1 MKTTND
7 LKLLIEENKSR
18 INALNSEILE
28 LYKIKPYTDRV
39 AKQVKDKYKKIEKA
53 NAEIAELRQS
63 IVYLES
69 TPPLHGILASYEA
82 AKERLSAIER
92 EISSVEGK
100 GMKAAIRSNRGY
112 SKAKADFLRMSFL
125 ID

>member
-69 TPPLHGILASYEA
+69 TPPTESRRATPKPLRSLT
-82 AKERLSAIER
+82 LSSAR
-92 EISSVEGK
+92 
-100 GMKAAIRSNRGY
+100 
-112 SKAKADFLRMSFL
+112 
-125 ID
+125 

>member
-28 LYKIKPYTDRV
+28 LYKVKSYTDRV

-63 IVYLES
+63 IIYLES
-69 TPPLHGILASYEA
+69 TPPTRFWRATRQPKSDC
-82 AKERLSAIER
+82 RLSSAR
-92 EISSVEGK
+92 LT
-100 GMKAAIRSNRGY
+100 A
-112 SKAKADFLRMSFL
+112 
-125 ID
+125 

>member
-39 AKQVKDKYKKIEKA
+39 AKQVKDKYKKMEKA
-53 NAEIAELRQS
+53 NAEIAKLRQS

-69 TPPLHGILASYEA
+69 TPPHGILASYEA
-82 AKERLSAIER
+82 AKKRLSAIER

-100 GMKAAIRSNRGY
+100 EMKAAIRSKRGY

>member
-7 LKLLIEENKSR
+7 LKLLIEENK
-18 INALNSEILE
+18 INIKVLTSEIGE
-28 LYKIKPYTDRV
+28 LYKVTPYTDRV

-53 NAEIAELRQS
+53 QAKIAELCQS

-69 TPPLHGILASYEA
+69 TPPHGILASYEA
-82 AKERLSAIER
+82 CKERLSAIER
-92 EISSVEGK
+92 EIGSVEGK
-100 GMKAAIRSNRGY
+100 ELKAAIRSARGY

-125 ID
+125 VN

>member
-28 LYKIKPYTDRV
+28 LYKVKPYTDRV

-53 NAEIAELRQS
+53 NAEMAELRQS

-69 TPPLHGILASYEA
+69 TPPPRNFGELRGGQ
-82 AKERLSAIER
+82 RAI
-92 EISSVEGK
+92 I
-100 GMKAAIRSNRGY
+100 GY
-112 SKAKADFLRMSFL
+112 QA
-125 ID
+125 

>member
-1 MKTTND
+1 MKKTND

-28 LYKIKPYTDRV
+28 LYKVTPYTDRV

-53 NAEIAELRQS
+53 QAKIAELRQS

-69 TPPLHGILASYEA
+69 TPPHGILASYEA
-82 AKERLSAIER
+82 AKERLSAIEL
-92 EISSVEGK
+92 EIGSVEGK
-100 GMKAAIRSNRGY
+100 KMKAAIRSARGY

-125 ID
+125 VN

>member
-7 LKLLIEENKSR
+7 LKSLIEENKSN
-18 INALNSEILE
+18 INVLNSEILE
-28 LYKIKPYTDRV
+28 LYKVEPYTDRV

-69 TPPLHGILASYEA
+69 TPPTESRRATPKSLRSLT
-82 AKERLSAIER
+82 LSSAR
-92 EISSVEGK
+92 
-100 GMKAAIRSNRGY
+100 
-112 SKAKADFLRMSFL
+112 
-125 ID
+125 

>member
-28 LYKIKPYTDRV
+28 LYKVKPYTDRV
-39 AKQVKDKYKKIEKA
+39 AKQVKDKYKKTEKA

-69 TPPLHGILASYEA
+69 TPPTEFWRATRLAKSDY
-82 AKERLSAIER
+82 RLS
-92 EISSVEGK
+92 SVRL
-100 GMKAAIRSNRGY
+100 AA
-112 SKAKADFLRMSFL
+112 
-125 ID
+125 

>member
-7 LKLLIEENKSR
+7 LKSLIEENKSR
-18 INALNSEILE
+18 INVLNSEILE
-28 LYKIKPYTDRV
+28 LYKVKPYTDMV

-63 IVYLES
+63 IIYLES
-69 TPPLHGILASYEA
+69 TPPHGILASYEA

-92 EISSVEGK
+92 EVDSVKDKEI
-100 GMKAAIRSNRGY
+100 KAAVRSKRIY

-125 ID
+125 VD

>member
-28 LYKIKPYTDRV
+28 LYKVKPYTDRV

-69 TPPLHGILASYEA
+69 TPPHGILASYEA

-100 GMKAAIRSNRGY
+100 EMKAAIRSNRGY
-112 SKAKADFLRMSFL
+112 SKAKADFFKNELF
-125 ID
+125 D

>member
-28 LYKIKPYTDRV
+28 LYKVKPYTDKV
-39 AKQVKDKYKKIEKA
+39 ARKIKDKYKELEKT
-53 NAEIAELRQS
+53 NAKIAELRQS

-69 TPPLHGILASYEA
+69 TPPHGILATYEA
-82 AKERLSAIER
+82 CKERLSAIER

-100 GMKAAIRSNRGY
+100 EMKATIRSMRGY

-125 ID
+125 VN

>member
-28 LYKIKPYTDRV
+28 LYKVKPYTDRV
-39 AKQVKDKYKKIEKA
+39 AKQVKDKYKKIEEV

-69 TPPLHGILASYEA
+69 TPPKGFWRATRPR
-82 AKERLSAIER
+82 KQ
-92 EISSVEGK
+92 SS
-100 GMKAAIRSNRGY
+100 MPLPQR
-112 SKAKADFLRMSFL
+112 
-125 ID
+125 

>member
-28 LYKIKPYTDRV
+28 LYKVKPYTDRV

-69 TPPLHGILASYEA
+69 TPPHGISASYEA

-92 EISSVEGK
+92 EVAQWEGK
-100 GMKAAIRSNRGY
+100 EIKKEIRDKRSY
-112 SKAKADFLRMSFL
+112 SKVKAQFKRLQFLMS
-125 ID
+125 

>member
-69 TPPLHGILASYEA
+69 TPPP
-82 AKERLSAIER
+82 R
-92 EISSVEGK
+92 
-100 GMKAAIRSNRGY
+100 NRGE
-112 SKAKADFLRMSFL
+112 LRQNPCAA
-125 ID
+125 